1 MVTGKIDAREG
12 KRKMKQT
19 CKKTDVKTKPYP
31 ERSKEKSSE
40 AEITKSAAVS
50 GTWAT
55 WNVIKRFSAWN
66 MIKFNIRYITLIPK
80 HTI

>member
-1 MVTGKIDAREG
+1 MEESPSSASDFSTSTKYMVCQTICFLYHMVTGKIDAREG

-50 GTWAT
+50 GT
-55 WNVIKRFSAWN
+55 
-66 MIKFNIRYITLIPK
+66 
-80 HTI
+80 

>member
-1 MVTGKIDAREG
+1 MVTEKIDAREG

-31 ERSKEKSSE
+31 KRSKEKSSE

-50 GTWAT
+50 GTYGAT
-55 WNVIKRFSAWN
+55 
-66 MIKFNIRYITLIPK
+66 
-80 HTI
+80 